1 MRSNR
6 RVTVLFNS
14 SDMRRRRL
22 IRHHLKIG
30 RVLFSPRPTIYGK
43 RPLIRRHQ
51 KKNRKCIVLSAS
63 YHIWE
68 TTLDTTPCKNRKG
81 IVLSASYHIWE
92 TTFETTP
99 CKNRKGIVLSASYHI
114 WKTTLGS
121 CSKNTWLRVFQ
132 YQERTWYIWTHPED
146 PPRTESSAYKTSTK
160 RNIKPIVRE
169 GVR

>member
-14 SDMRRRRL
+14 SDEEKTLDTTPSKNRKG
-22 IRHHLKIG
+22 I
-30 RVLFSPRPTIYGK
+30 VFSASYHIWETTLDTTPS
-43 RPLIRRHQ
+43 
-51 KKNRKCIVLSAS
+51 KKNRKGIVLSAS

-146 PPRTESSAYKTSTK
+146 PPRTESSAYNTSTK